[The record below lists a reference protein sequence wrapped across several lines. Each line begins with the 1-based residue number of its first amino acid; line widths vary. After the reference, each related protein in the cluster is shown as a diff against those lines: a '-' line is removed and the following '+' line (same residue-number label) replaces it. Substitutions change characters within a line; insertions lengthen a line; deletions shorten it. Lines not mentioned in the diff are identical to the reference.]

1 MKQSNKICRYL
12 DIPIQHVSDKI
23 LTKMKRGHSKD
34 ETVALIKKFRS
45 EIPDIALR
53 TTLLVGFPGET
64 DKDFQELE
72 EFVKEAEI
80 DRLGVF
86 QYSPEE
92 GTFSEKNY
100 RDNVSKKK
108 KQERADR
115 IMQIQQKIS
124 LNLNVKKIGKVF
136 EVLIDRQEGEYFIGR
151 TQYDSPEVDCEVL
164 IKISDAPNIKIGN
177 FYSVQIT
184 DAEEFDLYGKPNE

>member
-1 MKQSNKICRYL
+1 
-12 DIPIQHVSDKI
+12 
-23 LTKMKRGHSKD
+23 
-34 ETVALIKKFRS
+34 
-45 EIPDIALR
+45 
-53 TTLLVGFPGET
+53 
-64 DKDFQELE
+64 
-72 EFVKEAEI
+72 
-80 DRLGVF
+80 VF